1 MTIIADA
8 GSTKIEWSVLDRD
21 SKTERIRI
29 STSGFNAAISAPATL
44 SAILIRE
51 APEILSISPKAKEVH
66 YYGAG
71 CIATRAI
78 ATAKAIENALGVTE
92 CHVGSDMLGAARAL
106 CGHNP
111 GIACIL
117 GTGSNS
123 CLFDGENIIA
133 NTPPMGYILGDEG
146 SGAVLGKLFLS
157 RLFKGGFDEEVRK
170 RFNERYPDIDSA
182 TVIERVYRSE
192 RANSFLASFAPFLAA
207 NIEIEE
213 INRLVTEEFIH
224 FFKSNVLRYDG
235 ATHLPVNFIGSIAH
249 YFTPQLRTAAEEA
262 GINLG
267 RIMKSPMDSL
277 IEYHRE
283 NLV

>member
-1 MTIIADA
+1 
-8 GSTKIEWSVLDRD
+8 
-21 SKTERIRI
+21 
-29 STSGFNAAISAPATL
+29 
-44 SAILIRE
+44 
-51 APEILSISPKAKEVH
+51 
-66 YYGAG
+66 
-71 CIATRAI
+71 
-78 ATAKAIENALGVTE
+78 
-92 CHVGSDMLGAARAL
+92 
-106 CGHNP
+106 
-111 GIACIL
+111 
-117 GTGSNS
+117 
-123 CLFDGENIIA
+123 
-133 NTPPMGYILGDEG
+133 MGYILGDEG

-157 RLFKGGFDEEVRK
+157 RLFKGGFVGRDR
-170 RFNERYPDIDSA
+170 ERG
-182 TVIERVYRSE
+182 RVYRSE